1 MKKIM
6 MMLAAAM
13 LLTATTANAQFR
25 KKDNNRVPDRF
36 HMGIRGGLTVS
47 TLTGDTKDFYGGD
60 VQSLAFP
67 TGGFGLDFQV
77 APVPIFLGVGLYYQ
91 NQGYSYEIKNRYT
104 NYSKDIDV
112 HCIQLP
118 FTASYHIN
126 VAPNLFINPFLG
138 PWFSYNCE
146 DLDNDNNW
154 NDDRFD
160 YGVRF
165 GCGMN
170 FGRLTLDL
178 GYDIGLKNWYE
189 GNKDYSIHTGIFF
202 MTVGFNWAGS
212 R

>member
-25 KKDNNRVPDRF
+25 KKDNARVPDRF
-36 HMGIRGGLTVS
+36 HMGIRGGVTAS
-47 TLTGDTKDFYGGD
+47 TLTGDNTDDIKG
-60 VQSLAFP
+60 LWFP

-77 APVPIFLGVGLYYQ
+77 APVPIFLGLGLYYQ
-91 NQGYSYEIKNRYT
+91 NQGYSYEYKRYGYT
-104 NYSKDIDV
+104 ETKDVDA
-112 HCIQLP
+112 HCVQLP
-118 FTASYHIN
+118 LTASYHIN

-138 PWFSYNCE
+138 PWFSYNCT
-146 DLDNDNNW
+146 DIDNDEDW

-178 GYDIGLKNWYE
+178 GYDIGLKNWYD
-189 GNKDYSIHTGIFF
+189 GKKDYTINTGIFF

>member
-36 HMGIRGGLTVS
+36 HMGIRGGVTVS
-47 TLTGDTKDFYGGD
+47 TLTGDTK
-60 VQSLAFP
+60 SLADVESLTYP

-91 NQGYSYEIKNRYT
+91 NQGYSWYT
-104 NYSKDIDV
+104 YNYHKDFDY
-112 HCIQLP
+112 HCVQLP

-146 DLDNDNNW
+146 DLDKDNDWNDN
-154 NDDRFD
+154 RFD

-165 GCGMN
+165 GCGVN

-178 GYDIGLKNWYE
+178 GYDIGLKNWYD

-202 MTVGFNWAGS
+202 ATIGFNWAGS